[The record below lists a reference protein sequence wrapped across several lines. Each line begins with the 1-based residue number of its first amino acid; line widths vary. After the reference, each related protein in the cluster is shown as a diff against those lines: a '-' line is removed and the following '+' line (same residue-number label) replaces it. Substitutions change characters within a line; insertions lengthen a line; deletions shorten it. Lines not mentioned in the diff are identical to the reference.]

1 MRAQEIHTATQDL
14 IHTIDATTSDVIVRV
29 FRFGTEKTQVKLIVY
44 PPSPSRP
51 LVLVLSLMKRL

>member
-29 FRFGTEKTQVKLIVY
+29 FRFGTEKTQVKLIV
-44 PPSPSRP
+44 
-51 LVLVLSLMKRL
+51 